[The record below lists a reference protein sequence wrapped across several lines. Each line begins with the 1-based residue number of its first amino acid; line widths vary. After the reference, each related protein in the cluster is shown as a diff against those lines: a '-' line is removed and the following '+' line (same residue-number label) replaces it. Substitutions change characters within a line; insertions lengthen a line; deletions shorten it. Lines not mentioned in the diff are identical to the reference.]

1 MVQERLEQLIRER
14 RLEERC
20 RRQQQSRIRERTK
33 FVVMVAIEKCSYDPR
48 ENFRE
53 SMMEMITADHIK
65 EARDLA
71 YSAGSSF
78 MEALEGELTQLGAID
93 DIEKLREYLEI
104 LEWQV
109 FGGSYKST
117 FALAYS
123 QAHPDKVF
131 AQIIL
136 FASSL
141 ERLQEVVMV
150 DLFKTTFWKFLIL
163 TIVVHALWFYQHAED
178 FGYLTGI
185 DHHYQLTK

>member
-123 QAHPDKVF
+123 QAHPDKENF
-131 AQIIL
+131 PL
-136 FASSL
+136 KE
-141 ERLQEVVMV
+141 ER
-150 DLFKTTFWKFLIL
+150 
-163 TIVVHALWFYQHAED
+163 Y
-178 FGYLTGI
+178 
-185 DHHYQLTK
+185 

>member
-104 LEWQV
+104 LEW
-109 FGGSYKST
+109 YLEDHIK
-117 FALAYS
+117 
-123 QAHPDKVF
+123 AHLLLLTAKLT
-131 AQIIL
+131 QTRRI
-136 FASSL
+136 
-141 ERLQEVVMV
+141 
-150 DLFKTTFWKFLIL
+150 FLLRKKDID
-163 TIVVHALWFYQHAED
+163 WFYEGGAVAIFRD
-178 FGYLTGI
+178 I
-185 DHHYQLTK
+185 

>member
-123 QAHPDKVF
+123 QAHPDKIDRYQKVDKSMAEMPMDKNEISITSQGRVF

-141 ERLQEVVMV
+141 ERFSIK
-150 DLFKTTFWKFLIL
+150 LFSKQWVELS
-163 TIVVHALWFYQHAED
+163 
-178 FGYLTGI
+178 
-185 DHHYQLTK
+185 TKL